1 MRGKTKVRILHLREN
16 LQKKFNYI
24 CFKQIIQ
31 KPNRG
36 QLQQLFPSFMAG
48 EYTSRQI
55 EKEMV
60 HIYVML
66 LLKQGVVK
74 QFFSNHKEHTRAK
87 TSVGGQAGKL
97 CFTSTS
103 VLFQVTERQ
112 RNLVLIDITLFP
124 KVHIDNIK
132 IKSNFS

>member
-1 MRGKTKVRILHLREN
+1 MIGKTKVRILHLREN

-55 EKEMV
+55 EKRNGPHLCNAFTQV
-60 HIYVML
+60 GCRKTVF
-66 LLKQGVVK
+66 LKPQRT
-74 QFFSNHKEHTRAK
+74 HK
-87 TSVGGQAGKL
+87 S
-97 CFTSTS
+97 
-103 VLFQVTERQ
+103 
-112 RNLVLIDITLFP
+112 
-124 KVHIDNIK
+124 
-132 IKSNFS
+132 